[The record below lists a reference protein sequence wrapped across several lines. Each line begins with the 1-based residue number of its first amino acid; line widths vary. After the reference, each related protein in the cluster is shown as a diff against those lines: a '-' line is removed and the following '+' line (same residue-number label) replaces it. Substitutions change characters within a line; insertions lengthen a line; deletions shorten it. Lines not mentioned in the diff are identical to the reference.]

1 MPGKGRLNLDTRL
14 YTRTVVDHFW
24 NPRNLR
30 AMPDASAE
38 GRAINRA
45 CSDVVRL
52 FIRVEDGVVADCSF
66 QAQGCVA
73 CVAAASMTTEL
84 AQGRT
89 LGAGDVLHEDEV
101 VEALGGL
108 PAKKVECSVIAPNA
122 LRAALES
129 FREQQQG

>member
-1 MPGKGRLNLDTRL
+1 MDTRL
-14 YTRTVVDHFW
+14 YTRIVVDHFW

-30 AMPDASAE
+30 PMPGASAE

-73 CVAAASMTTEL
+73 CIAAASMTTEL
-84 AQGRT
+84 ALGRS
-89 LGAGDVLHEDEV
+89 LGEGELLHEDEV

-108 PAKKVECSVIAPNA
+108 PEKKVECSVIAPNA

-129 FREQQQG
+129 FREQQ

>member
-1 MPGKGRLNLDTRL
+1 LDTRL
-14 YTRTVVDHFW
+14 YTRIVVDHFW

-52 FIRVEDGVVADCSF
+52 FIKVEDGVITDSSF

-84 AQGRT
+84 VQGRK
-89 LGAGDVLHEDEV
+89 LDDGDDDVLAEDEV

-122 LRAALES
+122 LRAAVQS
-129 FREQQQG
+129 FREKQ

>member
-1 MPGKGRLNLDTRL
+1 MDTRL
-14 YTRTVVDHFW
+14 YTRIVVDHFW

-52 FIRVEDGVVADCSF
+52 FIKVEDGVIVDSSF

-84 AQGRT
+84 VQGRSLKDPGHEL
-89 LGAGDVLHEDEV
+89 LGEDEV

-122 LRAALES
+122 LRAAVES
-129 FREQQQG
+129 FREQQ

>member
-1 MPGKGRLNLDTRL
+1 MDTRL
-14 YTRTVVDHFW
+14 YTRIVVDHFW

-52 FIRVEDGVVADCSF
+52 FIKVEDGVITDSSF

-84 AQGRT
+84 VQGRK
-89 LGAGDVLHEDEV
+89 LDDGDDDVLAEDEV

-122 LRAALES
+122 LRAAVQS
-129 FREQQQG
+129 FREKQ

>member
-1 MPGKGRLNLDTRL
+1 LDTRL
-14 YTRTVVDHFW
+14 YTRIVVDHFW

-52 FIRVEDGVVADCSF
+52 FIKVEDGVITDSSF

-73 CVAAASMTTEL
+73 CIAAASMTTEL
-84 AQGRT
+84 VLGRK
-89 LGAGDVLHEDEV
+89 LGDGDVLAEDEV

-122 LRAALES
+122 LRAAVQS
-129 FREQQQG
+129 FREKQ

>member
-1 MPGKGRLNLDTRL
+1 MDTRL
-14 YTRTVVDHFW
+14 YTRIVVDHFW

-45 CSDVVRL
+45 CSDVVRF
-52 FIRVEDGVVADCSF
+52 FIKVEDGVITDSSF

-84 AQGRT
+84 VKGRE
-89 LGAGDVLHEDEV
+89 LAEGAGDVLDEDEV

-122 LRAALES
+122 LRAAVAS
-129 FREQQQG
+129 FREQQ

>member
-1 MPGKGRLNLDTRL
+1 MDTRL

-30 AMPDASAE
+30 AMADASAE

-52 FIRVEDGVVADCSF
+52 FIKVEEGRIVDSSF

-84 AQGRT
+84 VKGRSV
-89 LGAGDVLHEDEV
+89 GMQGDVLGEEEV

-108 PAKKVECSVIAPNA
+108 PPKKVECSVIAPNA

-129 FREQQQG
+129 FRGQ

>member
-1 MPGKGRLNLDTRL
+1 MDTRL
-14 YTRTVVDHFW
+14 YTRIVVDHFW

-45 CSDVVRL
+45 CSDVVRF
-52 FIRVEDGVVADCSF
+52 FIKVEDGIITDSSF

-84 AQGRT
+84 VKGRE
-89 LGAGDVLHEDEV
+89 LAEGAGDVLDEDEV

-122 LRAALES
+122 LRAAVAS
-129 FREQQQG
+129 IREQQ

>member
-1 MPGKGRLNLDTRL
+1 LDTRL
-14 YTRTVVDHFW
+14 YTRIVVDHFW

-52 FIRVEDGVVADCSF
+52 FIKVEDGVITDSSF

-84 AQGRT
+84 AQGRA
-89 LGAGDVLHEDEV
+89 LGDGDEDVLGENEV

-122 LRAALES
+122 LRSAVQS
-129 FREQQQG
+129 FREKQ

>member
-1 MPGKGRLNLDTRL
+1 LDTRL
-14 YTRTVVDHFW
+14 YTRIVVDHFW

-30 AMPDASAE
+30 PMPDASAE

-52 FIRVEDGVVADCSF
+52 FIKVEDGVITDSSF

-73 CVAAASMTTEL
+73 CIAAASMTTEL
-84 AQGRT
+84 VRGRS
-89 LGAGDVLHEDEV
+89 LGEADTDLLGEDEV
-101 VEALGGL
+101 VDALGGL

-122 LRAALES
+122 LRAAVQS
-129 FREQQQG
+129 FREA

>member
-1 MPGKGRLNLDTRL
+1 MSDSSNHTRL
-14 YTRTVVDHFW
+14 YTRVVVDHFW
-24 NPRNLR
+24 NPRNQR
-30 AMPDASAE
+30 SMADPSGV

-52 FIRVEDGVVADCSF
+52 FIKIDDSVVSDVSF

-84 AQGRT
+84 VKGRNLDE
-89 LGAGDVLHEDEV
+89 LGSFQESEV

-108 PAKKVECSVIAPNA
+108 PEKKVECSVIAPNA
-122 LRAALES
+122 LRDALRDFAERS
-129 FREQQQG
+129 GP